1 MNKVLVTTIGV
12 VLVAGAVSAWAG
24 QAEKQQLKECNAEI
38 VEHFGKGTRTRL
50 SRVTRGDDGV
60 SMRILVRAAE
70 GGNEP
75 VICTA
80 VDGDNYLLTNEDGV
94 ALTPVGEAAGEQVTL
109 AE

>member
-1 MNKVLVTTIGV
+1 
-12 VLVAGAVSAWAG
+12 
-24 QAEKQQLKECNAEI
+24 
-38 VEHFGKGTRTRL
+38 
-50 SRVTRGDDGV
+50 
-60 SMRILVRAAE
+60 MRILVRAAE